1 MPSDRDATRRWLNDI
16 GHHIAVAQ
24 TFIEGMSYE
33 VFRDDLRTT
42 YAVIRCL
49 EIISEASRRLP
60 DDLKAR
66 HPAIALKNMAA
77 AGNIYRHDYEDV
89 AASFVWLCCGITCQ
103 RCVPSSSRSWRPS
116 TNHDLRRSKT
126 GRQFRV
132 ESGHT
137 ETPNQTQTGAA
148 LLFLASIPSS
158 KSLNDALSDE
168 ANAVVKIRK
177 NPDQASKIV
186 APTPELCDIE

>member
-1 MPSDRDATRRWLNDI
+1 
-16 GHHIAVAQ
+16 
-24 TFIEGMSYE
+24 MSYE

-89 AASFVWLCCGITCQ
+89 AASFVWLCRGITCQ

-116 TNHDLRRSKT
+116 TNHDLRRSET

-132 ESGHT
+132 ENGHSAIGLVRASHSMELRQAT
-137 ETPNQTQTGAA
+137 CSFGALDEFDLCGMFGKLAESTILQIAIAHLDPLILDDLKKSAERPA
-148 LLFLASIPSS
+148 LRYGLS
-158 KSLNDALSDE
+158 KAGHE
-168 ANAVVKIRK
+168 RG
-177 NPDQASKIV
+177 
-186 APTPELCDIE
+186 